1 MNVIPHT
8 SDRMLRESARLFAVR
23 GFHGTSIED
32 IGTACGTSGPAIYKH
47 FSNKLAILAA
57 LLLDISRQLVEGG
70 RHVVEEAGQADRA
83 LMALITFHAS
93 FAANESDLIR
103 IQDRDLW
110 SLGAA
115 DRRTV
120 RRLQREYVELWV
132 SVLMEVQPRL
142 SVEVARIRAH
152 AAFGLLNSTAHIE
165 GGPSVKVELVRMA
178 ERALRVGAP
187 HPD

>member
-1 MNVIPHT
+1 MSGIET
-8 SDRMLRESARLFAVR
+8 SPGSRA
-23 GFHGTSIED
+23 
-32 IGTACGTSGPAIYKH
+32 GTSGPAIYKH
-47 FSNKLAILAA
+47 FSSKLAILAA
-57 LLLDISRQLVEGG
+57 LLLDISRQLVDGG

-110 SLGAA
+110 SLGTT

-132 SVLMEVQPRL
+132 SVLMEVQPLL
-142 SVEVARIRAH
+142 SFEVARIRAH
-152 AAFGLLNSTAHIE
+152 ATFGLLNSTAHIE

>member
-8 SDRMLRESARLFAVR
+8 SDRILRESARLFAVR
-23 GFHGTSIED
+23 GFYGTSIED

-47 FSNKLAILAA
+47 FSSKLAILAA

-70 RHVVEEAGQADRA
+70 RHVVEEAGPADRA
-83 LMALITFHAS
+83 LMALIAFHAS

-103 IQDRDLW
+103 IQDRDLG
-110 SLGAA
+110 SLDAT

-132 SVLMEVQPRL
+132 SVLMKVQPRL
-142 SVEVARIRAH
+142 SVDAARIRAH
-152 AAFGLLNSTAHIE
+152 AAFGLLNSTAHIK
-165 GGPSVKVELVRMA
+165 GGPSVKVELIRMA

-187 HPD
+187 RSD

>member
-1 MNVIPHT
+1 MSAIPHT

-32 IGTACGTSGPAIYKH
+32 IGTACGTSGPALYKH
-47 FSNKLAILAA
+47 FSSKQAILAA

-70 RHVVEEAGQADRA
+70 RQVVEEAGATDRA

-103 IQDRDLW
+103 IQDRDLG
-110 SLGAA
+110 SLGAS

-142 SVEVARIRAH
+142 SVDVARIRAH

-165 GGPSVKVELVRMA
+165 GGPSVRVELIGMA
-178 ERALRVGAP
+178 QRALRVGGPGP
-187 HPD
+187 H